1 MQPCVPQTLPLNTL
15 NWDELIPCLGPA
27 NRALARYDGILQSLP
42 NADILLAPF
51 TTREAV
57 LSSRIEGTQA
67 TLEEVLKYEARP
79 AKDTPHV
86 EDIRE
91 VINYRQALSAAVT
104 ELQQRPLSLNMIR
117 RAHALLLK
125 DVRGQHRMP
134 GEFRRVQNWIG
145 PPGSSL
151 KNARFVP
158 PSPAGLPNALDNF
171 EKYLHYRE
179 KDRLGQMAILHA
191 QFEIIHPFLDG
202 NGRLGRMLIPLFLFE
217 KQVIHQPVFYM
228 SAFFEKNRQA
238 YYDNLLLVTENNAWE
253 KWIIFFLQ
261 AMEQQGKENSEKAKN
276 VLELHGRMKEEIV
289 SITRSQYAIRI
300 IDYLFSF
307 PVFQS
312 AHFQQETAIPKASAN
327 RLLNQLLEAGVI
339 RLLEQSK
346 GRRANIFIFG
356 KLLEIINR

>member
-1 MQPCVPQTLPLNTL
+1 MQPYMPQTLPLNTL
-15 NWDELIPCLGPA
+15 NWDVLIPHIGPA
-27 NRALARYDGILQSLP
+27 NRALARYEGILQSLP

-91 VINYRQALSAAVT
+91 VINYRQALSAAVG
-104 ELQQRPLSLNMIR
+104 ELQQCPLSLNLIR
-117 RAHALLLK
+117 KAHALLLK
-125 DVRGQHRMP
+125 DVRGQQRMP

-151 KNARFVP
+151 ENARFVP
-158 PSPAGLPNALDNF
+158 PSPTELPV
-171 EKYLHYRE
+171 
-179 KDRLGQMAILHA
+179 QMAILHA

-217 KQVIHQPVFYM
+217 KQVINQPVFYM

-238 YYDNLLLVTENNAWE
+238 YYDSLLVVSEKNAWE

-261 AMEQQGKENSEKAKN
+261 AMEQQGEENSEKAKN

-312 AHFQQETAIPKASAN
+312 AHFQQETAIAKASAN
-327 RLLNQLLEAGVI
+327 RLLKQLSEAGVI
-339 RLLEQSK
+339 RLLEPSK

>member
-1 MQPCVPQTLPLNTL
+1 MQPYMPQTLPLNTL
-15 NWDELIPCLGPA
+15 NWDALIPHIGPA
-27 NRALARYDGILQSLP
+27 NRALARYEGILQSLP

-67 TLEEVLKYEARP
+67 TLEEVLKYEALP

-91 VINYRQALSAAVT
+91 VINYRQALSAAVG
-104 ELQQRPLSLNMIR
+104 ELQQRPLSLNLIR
-117 RAHALLLK
+117 KAHALLLK
-125 DVRGQHRMP
+125 DVRGQQRMP

-151 KNARFVP
+151 ENARFAP
-158 PSPAGLPNALDNF
+158 PSPTELPGALDNL
-171 EKYLHYRE
+171 EKYLHYAE
-179 KDRLGQMAILHA
+179 KDRLVQMAILHA

-217 KQVIHQPVFYM
+217 KQVINRPIFYM
-228 SAFFEKNRQA
+228 SAYFEQNRQA
-238 YYDNLLLVTENNAWE
+238 YYDNLLAISEENSWVN
-253 KWIIFFLQ
+253 WIVFFLQ
-261 AMEQQGKENSEKAKN
+261 AIEQQGQENSEKAKN

-289 SITRSQYAIRI
+289 NITRSQYAIRI

-312 AHFQQETAIPKASAN
+312 AHFQRETAIAKASAN
-327 RLLNQLLEAGVI
+327 RLLNQLCGAGVI
-339 RLLEQSK
+339 RLLEPSK
-346 GRRANIFIFG
+346 GRRANIFIFE
-356 KLLEIINR
+356 KLLEIVNR